1 MEGLELDLGGE
12 SREGLLI
19 GRLRSV
25 RRVSLC
31 GLSKWKDEIATW
43 AGEEGGR
50 SRLEWEVCVHVV
62 MARRRVDSRVQAA
75 GVNSGV
81 TRV

>member
-1 MEGLELDLGGE
+1 M
-12 SREGLLI
+12 LI
-19 GRLRSV
+19 GRLRGV

-50 SRLEWEVCVHVV
+50 SRLEWEVYVHVV
-62 MARRRVDSRVQAA
+62 MAHRRVDSRV
-75 GVNSGV
+75 
-81 TRV
+81 